1 MMVVQSLNK
10 VSFRCI
16 MEELMDI
23 YEGRNDEPKHGGLN
37 MVVQYSV
44 MRCFRKRQIVT
55 VMTSTLKSGSGGI
68 S

>member
-1 MMVVQSLNK
+1 
-10 VSFRCI
+10 
-16 MEELMDI
+16 MDI